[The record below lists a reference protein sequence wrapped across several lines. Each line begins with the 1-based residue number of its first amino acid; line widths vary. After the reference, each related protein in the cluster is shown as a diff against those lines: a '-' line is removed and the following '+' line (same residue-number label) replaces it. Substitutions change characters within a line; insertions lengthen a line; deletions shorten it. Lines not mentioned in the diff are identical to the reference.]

1 MEVVECNNKQ
11 ILYVFLFN
19 IRNYSPGV
27 RNIQRREA
35 ELSIT
40 LPRMNNFDIKQKM
53 TRNICSIIYPKQE
66 TTITAVVDPQHLKVE
81 VAD

>member
-1 MEVVECNNKQ
+1 MEVVERKNKQ
-11 ILYVFLFN
+11 ILNVLLFN

-40 LPRMNNFDIKQKM
+40 LSRLNNFDIKQK
-53 TRNICSIIYPKQE
+53 
-66 TTITAVVDPQHLKVE
+66 IT
-81 VAD
+81 